1 MSFNVK
7 VLVGNSA
14 GQVVNIPGPKF
25 YIGRSEDCQLR
36 PRSDLISRHHCAFI
50 VEGAYFGIRD
60 FGSKNGTYCNGQ
72 RVIGECELK
81 DGDKLKVGP
90 LEFQVVITIDDPLA
104 GKKKPKVTS
113 VKEAASRTAETA
125 VSAPV
130 SANDL
135 DIDDWLAQG
144 DESETREM
152 RASDQTAELTIN
164 PQTLQGDVA
173 TQASAESASETVAD
187 LKKQKVG
194 KLPIQPKSG
203 SSDEAAAEMLRK
215 LRRR

>member
-50 VEGAYFGIRD
+50 VEGEYFGIRD

-81 DGDKLKVGP
+81 DGDKLTTLNGRE
-90 LEFQVVITIDDPLA
+90 LVVEEKNGTVRIDSISILPREAKISNGVLF
-104 GKKKPKVTS
+104 VT
-113 VKEAASRTAETA
+113 
-125 VSAPV
+125 
-130 SANDL
+130 N
-135 DIDDWLAQG
+135 
-144 DESETREM
+144 
-152 RASDQTAELTIN
+152 
-164 PQTLQGDVA
+164 
-173 TQASAESASETVAD
+173 TV
-187 LKKQKVG
+187 
-194 KLPIQPKSG
+194 IQ
-203 SSDEAAAEMLRK
+203 
-215 LRRR
+215 